1 MKTKDKIRKARLS
14 QWSTRFQDQA
24 ASGMSVKDWCTKNN
38 ISVHAY
44 YYWKHIAK
52 EAYVDSIIPDIVP
65 ITPPI
70 PVVNDNV
77 PVSESHDSRT
87 LYNLRELTDTKI
99 ISVSIGDTRI
109 EIGSSATD
117 EMILAIIKA
126 VRYA

>member
-24 ASGMSVKDWCTKNN
+24 ASGMSVKDWCSKNN
-38 ISVHAY
+38 ISIHAY

-65 ITPPI
+65 ITPPL
-70 PVVNDNV
+70 PVVNGNV
-77 PVSESHDSRT
+77 PVSGSHDSHN
-87 LYNLRELTDTKI
+87 LYNLRELTDSKT

-109 EIGSSATD
+109 ELGASASD

>member
-14 QWSTRFQDQA
+14 QWSTKFQDQA
-24 ASGMSVKDWCTKNN
+24 TSGMSVKDWCSKNN

-44 YYWKHIAK
+44 YYWKRIAR

-65 ITPPI
+65 ITPPL
-70 PVVNDNV
+70 PVVDNA
-77 PVSESHDSRT
+77 PDSLSHDSHN
-87 LYNLRELTDTKI
+87 LYNLRELADQKNV
-99 ISVSIGDTRI
+99 SVSIGDIRI
-109 EIGSSATD
+109 DIGSSASD

>member
-70 PVVNDNV
+70 PVVNDTV
-77 PVSESHDSRT
+77 PVSESHDSRN

>member
-24 ASGMSVKDWCTKNN
+24 ASGMSVKDWCSKNN
-38 ISVHAY
+38 ISIHAY

-65 ITPPI
+65 ITPPL
-70 PVVNDNV
+70 PVVNGNV
-77 PVSESHDSRT
+77 PVSGSHDSHN
-87 LYNLRELTDTKI
+87 LYNLRELTDSKT

-109 EIGSSATD
+109 EIGASASD